1 MLCNVIIQPHFDYA
15 SSAWYSILN
24 EKLKKIQ
31 ITENN
36 CIQFCL
42 KLDKRHHISSNEF
55 DSINCLP
62 VNIRVHQ
69 CINAITFKFVNNACP
84 YYLNEVQKYAP
95 QCRIELRRNFANV
108 RVRFRKTSTGQDG
121 FSYIG
126 PSLWNN
132 LPESPRKKHRI
143 EYF

>member
-1 MLCNVIIQPHFDYA
+1 MCFGLHLRREHMALKALKKINGKLKFLYHKNKFLTQTLRRMLCNVIIQPHFDYA

-84 YYLNEVQKYAP
+84 YYLNEV
-95 QCRIELRRNFANV
+95 
-108 RVRFRKTSTGQDG
+108 
-121 FSYIG
+121 
-126 PSLWNN
+126 
-132 LPESPRKKHRI
+132 
-143 EYF
+143 